1 MKIEMKNIDKAF
13 GAIEAVKDVSF
24 SVSGGEVC
32 ALIGEN
38 GAGKS
43 TLMNILGGVLPADR
57 GEILIDGQ
65 QVNFQKPADSLN
77 AGIAF
82 IHQELNLIN
91 DLPIYEN
98 MFIGRELKK
107 KGRILDLEKMIA
119 RTKEVFDQME
129 IDLDPKTMVRDLD
142 TSYKQIVEISRAIMM
157 DASIIIM
164 DEPTTSLTDQEIER
178 VFEMM
183 KTLKKQNVGI
193 VFISHKLNEVIEFC
207 DRYSVLRNGELVAE
221 GMVSEVNVDQLARA
235 MVGHELRTES
245 LQRKTESGREV
256 LRAENLSYNND
267 FKNISFSVHQGEILG
282 VTGLLGDGRQE
293 LFQAI
298 FGSGQIEAGE
308 LYLNDQRVEIKNT
321 TDALQKGIG
330 YLPRDRKENGIIKD
344 MDIFEN
350 ASIVT
355 WPLFDNFGIID
366 REKQEQEFK
375 EQVERLR
382 IKMGAKNDSINS
394 LSGGN
399 QQKIVLAKW
408 LIANP
413 EIFILDNPTQGVDV
427 GAKEDIYDIILEL
440 AAEGIAV
447 VILSSEAKEIIRI
460 CDRALVMYHGVIQG
474 ELSQAEMSEH
484 EIMRLATGASLNSVQ
499 EGAED
504 AEK

>member
-1 MKIEMKNIDKAF
+1 M
-13 GAIEAVKDVSF
+13 
-24 SVSGGEVC
+24 
-32 ALIGEN
+32 
-38 GAGKS
+38 
-43 TLMNILGGVLPADR
+43 
-57 GEILIDGQ
+57 
-65 QVNFQKPADSLN
+65 
-77 AGIAF
+77 
-82 IHQELNLIN
+82 
-91 DLPIYEN
+91 
-98 MFIGRELKK
+98 
-107 KGRILDLEKMIA
+107 
-119 RTKEVFDQME
+119 
-129 IDLDPKTMVRDLD
+129 
-142 TSYKQIVEISRAIMM
+142 
-157 DASIIIM
+157 
-164 DEPTTSLTDQEIER
+164 
-178 VFEMM
+178 
-183 KTLKKQNVGI
+183 
-193 VFISHKLNEVIEFC
+193 
-207 DRYSVLRNGELVAE
+207 
-221 GMVSEVNVDQLARA
+221 
-235 MVGHELRTES
+235 
-245 LQRKTESGREV
+245 
-256 LRAENLSYNND
+256 
-267 FKNISFSVHQGEILG
+267 
-282 VTGLLGDGRQE
+282 TGLLGDGRQE

-298 FGSGQIEAGE
+298 FGSGEIEAGE